1 MDENVRE
8 EVKLEGY
15 DKKEDTHISSDD
27 TCTVYLKEEDVKTEI
42 TEIKGEEIWSK
53 KETVTLILNLKSY
66 MPFSLIKKT

>member
-1 MDENVRE
+1 MRE

-42 TEIKGEEIWSK
+42 SEIKGQE
-53 KETVTLILNLKSY
+53 LR
-66 MPFSLIKKT
+66 

>member
-15 DKKEDTHISSDD
+15 DIKEDTHISSDD

-42 TEIKGEEIWSK
+42 TEIKGEEI
-53 KETVTLILNLKSY
+53 
-66 MPFSLIKKT
+66 